1 MISQA
6 RAQQIREQEELR
18 FAIQKEIEKRY
29 AEPKTRLS
37 RVLAFLNTSVGAFV
51 LSTILV
57 GLFSYSQNQIAAA
70 SARSAERQERQRKI
84 RLEIANRLDEIS
96 RMSERFDAHYYSV
109 VRTAFDGFRP
119 GDTVNESHKIY
130 YAGMFPELRART
142 LKSLVY
148 ELGEL
153 SADESERKR
162 IQTLVPS
169 VKTLRGYYD
178 RLLFVALPA
187 GPNTPNGL
195 PIELYYLEKA
205 DAEKFQTT
213 MNMFTTI
220 QPHG

>member
-1 MISQA
+1 MISPRRVQA
-6 RAQQIREQEELR
+6 IRAQEELR

-37 RVLAFLNTSVGAFV
+37 RVLGFLNTSVGAFV
-51 LSTILV
+51 LSTIVV

-70 SARSAERQERQRKI
+70 SARSAERHERQRKI

-96 RMSERFDAHYYSV
+96 RMNDKFDAHYYSV

-130 YAGMFPELRART
+130 YSAMFPELRERT
-142 LKSLVY
+142 LKSLLY

-153 SADESERKR
+153 AADENERK
-162 IQTLVPS
+162 QLHALLPS
-169 VKTLRGYYD
+169 TKTLRSYYD
-178 RLLFVALPA
+178 RLKFEELPA

-195 PIELYYLEKA
+195 PIELYYLDKA
-205 DAEKFQTT
+205 ELEGFK
-213 MNMFTTI
+213 TTI
-220 QPHG
+220 GALASVQPRE